1 MKVLV
6 IGTLYEPDLGPSA
19 PLFTLLS
26 ENLVKRGHEV
36 TVITMVPNYPSG
48 HVRADFRGK
57 WIWRSVDNGVRVIRV
72 GIPSGDRSN
81 LLLRLFQYFCYQ
93 IGAIWAGLFEAYD
106 VVLAGN
112 PFLTV
117 LLPFAW
123 FVVLR
128 RKPAVYSVQDVYPD
142 VGVKLGIFRGKFMIA
157 VATALEGFCLKRARV
172 VQIIS
177 DSFRPRM
184 VEMGV
189 REDRIALAYDWVDTD
204 LIRPMPRE
212 NAFSK
217 QNDLYER
224 FVVLYAGNLGFSQ
237 GLEHVLDTAKQ
248 MVDHRDILFVFV
260 GEGSAQESLRSQ
272 ASAYQLPNVRFI
284 PFQPRSALP
293 EVLASADISLVPL
306 RRGVALDSLPSKI
319 FSILA
324 SGRPILASI
333 DEGSEVWNLI
343 TRAQAGLCVPPE
355 DTGCLAEAVLQLR
368 HDADLR
374 RRLGE
379 DGRRWAE
386 RHHSPQSAA
395 EQFEGFMQD
404 ATAQDA
410 GASPR

>member
-26 ENLVKRGHEV
+26 ENLAKRGHEV

-48 HVRADFRGK
+48 QVRADFRGK
-57 WIWRSVDNGVRVIRV
+57 WMWRSVENGVRVVRV
-72 GIPSGDRSN
+72 AIPSGDRKN
-81 LLLRLFQYFCYQ
+81 LFLRLFQYLCYQ
-93 IGAIWAGLFEAYD
+93 FGAICAGPKEKYD

-123 FVVLR
+123 YVVLR

-142 VGVKLGIFRGKFMIA
+142 VGVRLGIFRGRFIIA
-157 VATALEGFCLKRARV
+157 LATALERFCLTRAQV

-177 DSFRPRM
+177 DSFRLRLAELGVRQDRM
-184 VEMGV
+184 V
-189 REDRIALAYDWVDTD
+189 LAYDWVDTD
-204 LIRPMPRE
+204 LIRPLPRE
-212 NAFSK
+212 NDFSK
-217 QNDLYER
+217 QYSLDR
-224 FVVLYAGNLGFSQ
+224 QFVVLYAGNLGFSQ

-248 MVDHRDILFVFV
+248 MVDHQDILFVLV
-260 GEGSAQESLRSQ
+260 GEGSAEEGLKSHAAADR
-272 ASAYQLPNVRFI
+272 LPNVRFI

-306 RRGVALDSLPSKI
+306 RRGISLDSLPSKI

-324 SGRPILASI
+324 SGRPILASV
-333 DEGSEVWNLI
+333 DEGGEVWNLI

-355 DTGCLAEAVLQLR
+355 DTERLAKAVLELR
-368 HDADLR
+368 NDADR
-374 RRLGE
+374 CHRLGE
-379 DGRRWAE
+379 NGRRWAE
-386 RHHSPQSAA
+386 CYHSPQSAA

-404 ATAQDA
+404 AV
-410 GASPR
+410 ASQRGT